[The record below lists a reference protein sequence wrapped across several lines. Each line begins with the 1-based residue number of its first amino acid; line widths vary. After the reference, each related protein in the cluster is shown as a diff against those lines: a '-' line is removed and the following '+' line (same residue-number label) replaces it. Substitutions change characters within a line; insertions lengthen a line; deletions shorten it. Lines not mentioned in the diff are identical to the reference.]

1 MARRGKIPLDPHA
14 TVVRKKPSLDFSV
27 TGLVYISMMLFM
39 GLAAINS
46 QANLL
51 FGVFG
56 LMIGI
61 LLVSGV
67 ISKRVLRGL
76 SLNRVLPEHGVVGQP
91 ITVNYEFRNNKRF
104 WPSLS
109 VTVAEIDGA
118 EAFMKQPHGYLL
130 HAAPRT
136 TARVPVELL
145 PKRRGLHTLDR
156 HQISTSFPF
165 GFIKRAL
172 DRRSED
178 RLLIYPALG
187 VVERKLLEMMK
198 SAESSGPTMRPRRDG
213 AHEHHGVK

>member
-1 MARRGKIPLDPHA
+1 MARRSRRYVRPDPYA
-14 TVVRKKPSLDFSV
+14 TLVRRRPSLDFSI
-27 TGLVYISMMLFM
+27 TGLVFCSMMMFM

-76 SLNRVLPEHGVVGQP
+76 SVNRVLPEHGVVAQP
-91 ITVNYEFRNNKRF
+91 ITITYEFTNNKRF

-118 EAFMKQPHGYLL
+118 EAFIKQPH
-130 HAAPRT
+130 
-136 TARVPVELL
+136 
-145 PKRRGLHTLDR
+145 
-156 HQISTSFPF
+156 
-165 GFIKRAL
+165 
-172 DRRSED
+172 
-178 RLLIYPALG
+178 
-187 VVERKLLEMMK
+187 
-198 SAESSGPTMRPRRDG
+198 
-213 AHEHHGVK
+213 